1 MSESIRRVV
10 HDCPARE
17 GLSACVTPVAD
28 RTVGAFVLTKYPSR
42 PSAGFS
48 LIELLTVIAILGI
61 LAAIIIPT
69 VGKARE
75 TAQRAVDA
83 NNLRE
88 LGKAALIYAADNRD
102 ALPNPQQSSRN
113 IAGTNERYW
122 QWFGQLAR
130 YGGFN
135 NPSLLVSKL
144 DGAVDQTALPLL
156 ALDPSVSSPPTLDA
170 QFTALGTTSFN
181 VVAGLRLSDKATTP
195 LAFTRGLGTDGTWNE
210 TASSEDDPNRGVYGE
225 TGGHIVFLGGNVEF
239 YSALDDR
246 LISNTGQPTSNLRQA
261 VPNRTNGTGAVQIL
275 GQDSGNGIAS
285 ANGTNAVAG
294 P

>member
-1 MSESIRRVV
+1 MKTFNRS
-10 HDCPARE
+10 P
-17 GLSACVTPVAD
+17 
-28 RTVGAFVLTKYPSR
+28 
-42 PSAGFS
+42 AGFT

-88 LGKAALIYAADNRD
+88 LSKAAMIYAADNRD
-102 ALPNPQQSSRN
+102 VLPNPQQTSRT

-135 NPSLLVSKL
+135 DPTLLISKL
-144 DGAVDQTALPLL
+144 DAAVDQTALPPTV
-156 ALDPSVSSPPTLDA
+156 LDPTISTPPTLESA
-170 QFTALGTTSFN
+170 FTGLGTTSFN
-181 VVAGLRLSDKATTP
+181 VVAGLRVNDASTTP
-195 LAFTRGLGTDGTWNE
+195 LAFTRGLRSDGTWSGDG
-210 TASSEDDPNRGVYGE
+210 ASEDDVNRGVYAE

-239 YSALDDR
+239 FSAVEGT
-246 LISNTGQPTSNLRQA
+246 LISNTGRTTSNLRQA
-261 VPNRTNGTGAVQIL
+261 VPNRTNGTTAVQIL
-275 GQDSGNGIAS
+275 GQDSGNGIVS
-285 ANGTNAVAG
+285 ANGTGALQG

>member
-1 MSESIRRVV
+1 MNKSTRS
-10 HDCPARE
+10 P
-17 GLSACVTPVAD
+17 
-28 RTVGAFVLTKYPSR
+28 
-42 PSAGFS
+42 AGFS

-88 LGKAALIYAADNRD
+88 LGKAALIYGADNRD
-102 ALPNPQQSSRN
+102 ALPNPQQASRSV
-113 IAGTNERYW
+113 AGSNQRYW

-135 NPSLLVSKL
+135 DPALLISQL
-144 DGAVDQTALPLL
+144 DAAVDQTAVPLL
-156 ALDPSVSSPPTLDA
+156 VLDPTVSTPPTLEA
-170 QFTALGTTSFN
+170 GFTALGTTSFN
-181 VVAGLRLSDKATTP
+181 VVSGLRLSDPATTP
-195 LAFTRGLGTDGTWNE
+195 LAFTRGLTTAGTWSE
-210 TASSEDDPNRGVYGE
+210 AGSSEDDPNRGVYGE
-225 TGGHIVFLGGNVEF
+225 IGGHVVFLGGNVEF
-239 YSALDDR
+239 YSSLEGALIGNSGR
-246 LISNTGQPTSNLRQA
+246 PTANLRQA

-275 GQDSGNGIAS
+275 GQDSANGIAS
-285 ANGTNAVAG
+285 PNGTSPQSG